1 MRSMYR
7 RSALIAFTAVITL
20 AVLVAAPRQPSAQ
33 EPVYPGAIWQHVPDV
48 GRAGWSAAGL
58 KAAREY
64 AQTIPTAAVTI
75 VSGGQVVDEWGD
87 TATRYNVHS
96 IRKSFLSAM
105 YGIHVRGGRID
116 LALTLE
122 QLGIDDNEP
131 SLTPVEKRAILHDVL
146 KARSGVYHPALY
158 ETAGMKA
165 RRPARG
171 SHAPGTFWYYN
182 NWDFNVLGTVFERL
196 TKTNLFVEF
205 KNRIADPIGMED
217 YRIEDGTFVTG
228 PDSVYPAYPFRMTAR
243 DMARFGLLF
252 LHNGS
257 WRGRQVVPADW
268 VKESTTSYSDTGQAG
283 GYGYLWWVAVN
294 GRHLPGTTLPDGS
307 YSARGAG
314 GHFILVIPA
323 FDTVIVHRVN
333 TDIAGRQVTD
343 EQFGR
348 LVKLILDARSPA
360 RPSTAL
366 ETQVAPRATE
376 PAAGAEPRVNEG
388 DFAISHFR
396 FGSGETLPRLN
407 LHYRTLGTPERDA
420 SGVVRNAVL
429 ILHGT
434 GGTGAGFVNQ
444 TFGGV
449 LFQPGGLL
457 DARRYFI
464 VLPDGIGHGKSSK
477 PSDGL
482 RMRFPKYT
490 YDDMVRA
497 QHALLTEGLKVNHL
511 RLVLGT
517 SMGAMHC
524 WVWGEMYPDFVDGL
538 VPLASAPTA
547 IAGRNRVMRKMIMDS
562 IMHDAAWQNG
572 DYPEEP
578 RQGLAGAINIL
589 MMMTSSPLQWHR
601 LGPARDAADKWY
613 EDSIKARLAA
623 TDANDMLYQYNA
635 SRDYDPSPNLDKIT
649 AAVLAINSAD
659 DVVNPPEL
667 GLMEKLMPLVKRGRY
682 VLIPTS
688 DRTRGHGTHS
698 LPAVWGSYL
707 EEFLNA
713 LTPNVSQ

>member
-1 MRSMYR
+1 MRSMFR
-7 RSALIAFTAVITL
+7 RFTAFSFA
-20 AVLVAAPRQPSAQ
+20 AVLAAAALVMLPRHPAAQ
-33 EPVYPGAIWQHVPDV
+33 EAAYPGAIWQHVPDA
-48 GRAGWSAAGL
+48 GRAGWSPAAL
-58 KAAREY
+58 RAAREY
-64 AQTIPTAAVTI
+64 ARTIPTAAVMI

-105 YGIHVRGGRID
+105 YGIYLREGRID
-116 LALTLE
+116 LSKTIGE
-122 QLGIDDNEP
+122 LGIDDNEP
-131 SLTPVEKRAILHDVL
+131 SLTAIEKQAILHDVL

-165 RRPARG
+165 RRPPRG

-182 NWDFNVLGTVFERL
+182 NWDFNVLGTVFERS
-196 TKTNLFVEF
+196 TKTSLFVEF

-217 YRIEDGTFVTG
+217 YRIEDGTYVTG

-252 LHNGS
+252 LHDGS
-257 WRGRQVVPADW
+257 WRGRQIVPADW
-268 VKESTTSYSDTGQAG
+268 VKESTTSYSEAGPAG

-294 GRHLPGTTLPDGS
+294 GRHLPGVTLPAGT

-323 FDTVIVHRVN
+323 YDTVIVHRVD
-333 TDIAGRQVTD
+333 TDIPGRQVND

-348 LVKLILDARSPA
+348 LVKLILDAR
-360 RPSTAL
+360 PSTSLGTA
-366 ETQVAPRATE
+366 APQTPAATD
-376 PAAGAEPRVNEG
+376 PGAGAEPRINEG
-388 DFAISHFR
+388 DFAINNFR

-420 SGVVRNAVL
+420 AGVVRNAVL

-434 GGTGAGFVNQ
+434 GGTGAGFLSQ
-444 TFGGV
+444 TFGGE
-449 LFQPGGLL
+449 LFRPGGLL

-497 QHALLTEGLKVNHL
+497 QHTLLTEGLKVNHL

-524 WVWGEMYPDFVDGL
+524 WVWGEMYPDFADGL

-562 IMHDAAWQNG
+562 IMQDPAWKNG
-572 DYPEEP
+572 DYAEEP
-578 RQGLAGAINIL
+578 RQGLAGAIDIL

-601 LGPARDAADKWY
+601 LGPTRDAADKWY
-613 EDSIKARLAA
+613 EDQIKARLAT
-623 TDANDMLYQYNA
+623 TDANDMLYYYNA
-635 SRDYDPSPNLDKIT
+635 SREYDPAPNLDKIT

-667 GLMEKLMPLVKRGRY
+667 GLMEKLMPRVKRGRY

-698 LPAVWGSYL
+698 LPAVWGTYL
-707 EEFLNA
+707 EEFLIT
-713 LTPNVSQ
+713 LTPAISQ